1 MADREASRW
10 APFEKPLVEIEREI
24 AELEAFTAERG
35 IDRAKQIKALRQ
47 RHRKLLEQIY
57 SNLSPWDKVL
67 LARHPERPYTLDYAR
82 LIFDEFMELHGDR
95 AFDDDGAMVAG
106 LAILDGRPVAV
117 VGHQKGRDVR
127 ERQKRNFG
135 CARPEGYRKALRI
148 MRLAEKFSRPVISFV
163 DTPAA
168 ESREEAEGRGIAQAI
183 ARNMAEMSA
192 LRVPI
197 VVAVTG
203 EGGSGGAIGIGV
215 GDRVLMLEHSIY
227 SVIPPEGCA
236 AILSTFGTDAAR
248 APEAAQAL
256 RLTSQ
261 DVLTLGVVDQVVAEP
276 LGGAHRD
283 PQEAA
288 KRLKE
293 SIVRALQELESIPAE
308 ELVKQRYDKFRR
320 MGVFLSDQ
328 PTG

>member
-1 MADREASRW
+1 
-10 APFEKPLVEIEREI
+10 
-24 AELEAFTAERG
+24 
-35 IDRAKQIKALRQ
+35 
-47 RHRKLLEQIY
+47 
-57 SNLSPWDKVL
+57 
-67 LARHPERPYTLDYAR
+67 
-82 LIFDEFMELHGDR
+82 
-95 AFDDDGAMVAG
+95 
-106 LAILDGRPVAV
+106 
-117 VGHQKGRDVR
+117 
-127 ERQKRNFG
+127 
-135 CARPEGYRKALRI
+135 
-148 MRLAEKFSRPVISFV
+148 
-163 DTPAA
+163 
-168 ESREEAEGRGIAQAI
+168 
-183 ARNMAEMSA
+183 MAEMSA

>member
-10 APFEKPLVEIEREI
+10 APFERPLVEIEREI

-35 IDRAKQIKALRQ
+35 IDRSKQIKALRQ
-47 RHRKLLEQIY
+47 RHRKLLEQIC

-82 LIFDEFMELHGDR
+82 MIFDEFMELHGDR

-106 LAILDGRPVAV
+106 LATLDGRAVAV

-148 MRLAEKFSRPVISFV
+148 MRMAEKFSRPVISLV

-261 DVLTLGVVDQVVAEP
+261 DALALGVVDEVVAEP

-293 SIVRALQELESIPAE
+293 SILRALQELETAAPGK
-308 ELVKQRYDKFRR
+308 LVRLRYEKFRR

-328 PTG
+328 PAA